1 VPQTVDNVAT
11 GLQVI
16 LQDKRGEQVADV
28 NKPYRDDHTTF
39 IVDNVGVSPL
49 FVVQDASGKEIDG
62 GFMKLHVMG
71 GKVDVFSL
79 AGYHFRVHFYPD
91 YVLENGQPATRSR
104 AFNNPMFQVQVEY
117 HGKPVT
123 SVLVAPK
130 GTLDFNGYRLVLK
143 QMPYWVRF
151 SVIKEYGLSIIYAGF
166 AVASIAVIWRFLFY
180 RRELVGAVRQVDG
193 QWRLLVAGRSEFYK
207 TLAEDEFN
215 ELFNKIFPA

>member
-1 VPQTVDNVAT
+1 VV
-11 GLQVI
+11 

-62 GFMKLHVMG
+62 AFMKLHVMG
-71 GKVDVFSL
+71 GKQDVFSL
-79 AGYHFRVHFYPD
+79 ADHHFRVAFYPD
-91 YVLENGQPATRSR
+91 YYLENGQPATRSR
-104 AFNNPMFQVQVEY
+104 SFNNPMFQVQVEY
-117 HGKPVT
+117 HGKPVAAGM
-123 SVLVAPK
+123 VAPQGALK
-130 GTLDFNGYRLVLK
+130 FGGYQLVLK

-180 RRELVGAVRQVDG
+180 RREMIGAVREVDG
-193 QWRLLVAGRSEFYK
+193 ERRLVVAGRSEFYK

-215 ELFNKIFPA
+215 QLFSKIFPA